1 MTNKLSVLETRKKST
16 STRLTK
22 SSKII
27 QTIIKAIYDKK
38 GENVVSLDLRKIPEA
53 VADFFIVCEANNPS
67 LLKAVADEVEYLVK
81 KECEELPYKH
91 EGRQAQQ
98 WILIDYV
105 NVVVH
110 VMLPEQRKFYG
121 LEELWSDGTVEE
133 HEEEIKGKTKIAKEV
148 KPVKAA
154 KVVKEIKVAKEAK
167 VVKETKVVKAAKV
180 EKEIKEVK
188 PVKAVKLKKEAT
200 DTKEKKPIKKAVK
213 K

>member
-1 MTNKLSVLETRKKST
+1 LTNKLSVLETRTKST
-16 STRLTK
+16 SNRLTK

-27 QTIIKAIYDKK
+27 KTIIKAIYDKK
-38 GENVVSLDLRKIPEA
+38 GENVVSLDLRKIHEA

-133 HEEEIKGKTKIAKEV
+133 HGEVIKGKISKVEKVIKVE
-148 KPVKAA
+148 
-154 KVVKEIKVAKEAK
+154 KVVKESKAAKSAKTTAENKIVNKIAKKVAKK
-167 VVKETKVVKAAKV
+167 VATKAAK
-180 EKEIKEVK
+180 K
-188 PVKAVKLKKEAT
+188 
-200 DTKEKKPIKKAVK
+200 
-213 K
+213 